1 MNLNYYDINN
11 TEIPEIRFLPMSKKD
26 EFEHMKRL

>member
-11 TEIPEIRFLPMSKKD
+11 TEIRFLPMSKKD